1 MTESDKAKIT
11 RLESEN
17 KFLKELIQHQYKKA
31 LEALN
36 FANKGNVSNI
46 EEYKDT
52 GNTFRGEF

>member
-17 KFLKELIQHQYKKA
+17 KFLKEIIKNQYKKA

-36 FANKGNVSNI
+36 FVNKGNISDI
-46 EEYKDT
+46 EENKDT

>member
-1 MTESDKAKIT
+1 MTETDKAKIT

-17 KFLKELIQHQYKKA
+17 KFLREIIKNQYKKA

-36 FANKGNVSNI
+36 FVNKGNISDI
-46 EEYKDT
+46 EEYKDI